1 MRISVNSVLLFTHYE
16 LNTQHSGKEVYKMG
30 LKEKRKE
37 RKIKQA
43 DMANIFNLGYRT
55 YQNYENGKSYPTM
68 TQAAEFARY
77 FNCTIGELFDLKEGN
92 NEDYDNCENKVIYLY
107 RKMSERD
114 KRLFIAI
121 GENMVKL

>member
-1 MRISVNSVLLFTHYE
+1 
-16 LNTQHSGKEVYKMG
+16 MG
-30 LKEKRKE
+30 LRDKRKS
-37 RKIKQA
+37 RNLTQA
-43 DMANIFNLGYRT
+43 ELASMFNIGYKT
-55 YQNYENGKSYPTM
+55 YQNYENGRTSPTM
-68 TQAAEFARY
+68 EQAAQLARY

-92 NEDYDNCENKVIYLY
+92 NEDYDNCENKLIYLY

>member
-1 MRISVNSVLLFTHYE
+1 
-16 LNTQHSGKEVYKMG
+16 MG
-30 LKEKRKE
+30 LRDKRKS
-37 RKIKQA
+37 RNLTQA
-43 DMANIFNLGYRT
+43 ELASMFNIGYKT
-55 YQNYENGKSYPTM
+55 YQNYENGRTSPTM
-68 TQAAEFARY
+68 EQAAQLARY